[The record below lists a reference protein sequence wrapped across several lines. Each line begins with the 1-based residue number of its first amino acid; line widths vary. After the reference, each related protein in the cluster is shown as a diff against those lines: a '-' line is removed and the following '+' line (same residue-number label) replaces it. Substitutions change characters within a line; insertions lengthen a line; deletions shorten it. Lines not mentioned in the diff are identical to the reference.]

1 MCEFGMRTYVCNT
14 WELLDPVAIIED
26 LCFLSRSLHFNNN
39 NYRETSIEITVVVV
53 AASFLQFAT
62 ITCDRQTSKW
72 RSVSV
77 WLNVSP
83 SLTHYEFS
91 PLLIYTI
98 AKQLKRLIKSA
109 HVTRE
114 RAKTTQGTQTTTTRS
129 YTTDQPQRE
138 RVYEYS
144 LESTVAH
151 NNTYSNE
158 V

>member
-1 MCEFGMRTYVCNT
+1 M
-14 WELLDPVAIIED
+14 AIGEC
-26 LCFLSRSLHFNNN
+26 L
-39 NYRETSIEITVVVV
+39 
-53 AASFLQFAT
+53 
-62 ITCDRQTSKW
+62 
-72 RSVSV
+72 
-77 WLNVSP
+77 LNVSP
-83 SLTHYEFS
+83 SLTHCEFL

-151 NNTYSNE
+151 NNTYSNQ
-158 V
+158 VRTNDTVTPSP

>member
-26 LCFLSRSLHFNNN
+26 LCFLAHSLHFNSN

-83 SLTHYEFS
+83 SLTHYEFL

-114 RAKTTQGTQTTTTRS
+114 RG
-129 YTTDQPQRE
+129 
-138 RVYEYS
+138 
-144 LESTVAH
+144 
-151 NNTYSNE
+151 YSNYYYPL
-158 V
+158 VHDRSTSTRASL